1 MKVNNSAGCRLSST
15 SLLACG
21 RPGSAIAAAISG
33 DTACAPRT
41 VAVDDSNKAV
51 RAAARRAVRFVIFD
65 PPGIRRRT
73 LSAIPIKFSCRGKN
87 GERSVERQDCE
98 GKGTHLAMDPHSLAV
113 AIATARR

>member
-33 DTACAPRT
+33 ETACAPRT

-51 RAAARRAVRFVIFD
+51 MAAARRAVRFVIFD

-73 LSAIPIKFSCRGKN
+73 VSARIIVQKRLVFIGRGAIHTAH
-87 GERSVERQDCE
+87 QFF
-98 GKGTHLAMDPHSLAV
+98 V
-113 AIATARR
+113 AASAW